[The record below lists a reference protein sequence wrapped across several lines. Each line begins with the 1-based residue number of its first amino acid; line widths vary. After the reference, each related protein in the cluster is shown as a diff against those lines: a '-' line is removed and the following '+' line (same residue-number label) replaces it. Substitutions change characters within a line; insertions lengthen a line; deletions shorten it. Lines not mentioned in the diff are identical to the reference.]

1 MNPVCF
7 LDDQHNKRYQMILK
21 RLSTRNRAKTPFQA
35 ILFLATGNLQLMQL
49 FSDYFFPETG
59 EFFYQEML
67 AEPIDDRMIDVERQL
82 LVQLYNGRT
91 TVTVIEIIDQLNP
104 KELKLVLGA
113 IQVRMFGTDEEV
125 GGVKRKGV

>member
-91 TVTVIEIIDQLNP
+91 TLTIIEIIDQLNP

-113 IQVRMFGTDEEV
+113 IQVRMFGTDEEL
-125 GGVKRKGV
+125 GERKI

>member
-67 AEPIDDRMIDVERQL
+67 AEPVDDRMIDVERQL

-113 IQVRMFGTDEEV
+113 IQVRMFGTDEEL
-125 GGVKRKGV
+125 GERKI

>member
-1 MNPVCF
+1 MNAVCF
-7 LDDQHNKRYQMILK
+7 LDEQHQKRYQMILK
-21 RLSTRNRAKTPFQA
+21 RLSTRNRVKPPFQS

-67 AEPIDDRMIDVERQL
+67 AESIDDRMIDVERQL

-91 TVTVIEIIDQLNP
+91 TVTVIEIIDQLSP
-104 KELKLVLGA
+104 TELKLALGA
-113 IQVRMFGTDEEV
+113 IQVRMFGTADEEAE
-125 GGVKRKGV
+125 RRQT

>member
-91 TVTVIEIIDQLNP
+91 TLTVIEIIDQLNP

-113 IQVRMFGTDEEV
+113 IQVRMFGTDEEL
-125 GGVKRKGV
+125 GERKI

>member
-91 TVTVIEIIDQLNP
+91 TLTVIEIIDQLNP

-113 IQVRMFGTDEEV
+113 IQVRMFGTDEEL
-125 GGVKRKGV
+125 GERQI

>member
-1 MNPVCF
+1 MNAVCF

-67 AEPIDDRMIDVERQL
+67 AEPIDDRTIDVERQL

-91 TVTVIEIIDQLNP
+91 TLTVIEIIDQLNP

-113 IQVRMFGTDEEV
+113 IQIRMFGTGEEL
-125 GGVKRKGV
+125 GERQI

>member
-21 RLSTRNRAKTPFQA
+21 RLSTRNRTKTPFQA

-67 AEPIDDRMIDVERQL
+67 AEPVDDRMIDVERQL

-104 KELKLVLGA
+104 KELKLALGA

-125 GGVKRKGV
+125 GHRQT

>member
-59 EFFYQEML
+59 DFFYQEML

-91 TVTVIEIIDQLNP
+91 TLTIIEIIDQLNP

-113 IQVRMFGTDEEV
+113 IQVRMFGTDEEL
-125 GGVKRKGV
+125 GERKI

>member
-91 TVTVIEIIDQLNP
+91 TLTVIEIIDHLNP

-113 IQVRMFGTDEEV
+113 IQVRMFGTDEEL
-125 GGVKRKGV
+125 GERKI

>member
-1 MNPVCF
+1 MNAVCF
-7 LDDQHNKRYQMILK
+7 LDEQHQKRYQMILK
-21 RLSTRNRAKTPFQA
+21 RLSTRNRVKPPFQA

-67 AEPIDDRMIDVERQL
+67 AESIDDRMIDVERQL

-91 TVTVIEIIDQLNP
+91 TVTVIEIIDQLSP
-104 KELKLVLGA
+104 TELKLALGA
-113 IQVRMFGTDEEV
+113 IQVRMFGTADEEAE
-125 GGVKRKGV
+125 RRQT